1 MLQFRY
7 TCERHQQMFID
18 AVTRAGC
25 SDPAEMDDIRR
36 RLLAWLSARYP
47 RMVLEH
53 FQEGTCLG
61 CELEARFGDAR
72 ELERALRAVEELV
85 SAKGDQTKAFGGGRA
100 G

>member
-7 TCERHQQMFID
+7 TCERHQQVFID
-18 AVTRAGC
+18 AVKRAGC

-53 FQEGTCLG
+53 FQEATCLG
-61 CELEARFGDAR
+61 CELEARFGDR
-72 ELERALRAVEELV
+72 NELDRAIRAIEELLKT
-85 SAKGDQTKAFGGGRA
+85 AANQT
-100 G
+100 

>member
-18 AVTRAGC
+18 AVKRAGC

-47 RMVLEH
+47 RMVLDH

-61 CELEARFGDAR
+61 CELEARFGDGS
-72 ELERALRAVEELV
+72 ELGRAMRAIEELV
-85 SAKGDQTKAFGGGRA
+85 SAKANQA
-100 G
+100 